1 MNRYKQREQAFIL
14 IFESHFAD
22 NSPEEIKE
30 GYKENIEELG
40 DYSEELFSGV
50 CEKNAELEE
59 IISEFSTGWKL
70 SRISK
75 VNLSILKLAVYEIK
89 YIDDVPDSVAI
100 NEAVE
105 LAKKY
110 SSKED
115 SAFIN
120 GVLGAFSRSKS

>member
-14 IFESHFAD
+14 IFESLFAD
-22 NSPEEIKE
+22 NSPEEIIE
-30 GYKENIEELG
+30 AYKENGEELG
-40 DYSEELFSGV
+40 EYSEELFSGV
-50 CEKNAELEE
+50 CEKTSELEE

-89 YIDDVPDSVAI
+89 YVDEVPDSVAI
-100 NEAVE
+100 NEAIV

-115 SAFIN
+115 GAFIN
-120 GVLGAFSRSKS
+120 GVLGAFSRSNS

>member
-22 NSPEEIKE
+22 NSADEIKE
-30 GYKENIEELG
+30 GYEENIEELG

-50 CEKNAELEE
+50 CEKNDELEE
-59 IISEFSTGWKL
+59 IISQYSTGWKI

-89 YIDDVPDSVAI
+89 YVDEVPDSVAI

-120 GVLGAFSRSKS
+120 GVLGAFSRSKD